1 MKDEKIYKNKKL
13 KYNCEE
19 LINAYFNPSILH
31 YGFKPW
37 KKIMQKKYGYNM
49 KKNRLFKWN

>member
-37 KKIMQKKYGYNM
+37 KKFMQKKYGYNM
-49 KKNRLFKWN
+49 KKNRLFK